1 MNVAFFLARHFYK
14 TPGSGKRISGTT
26 LHIATAGVA
35 AGLAVMII
43 SVCVVLGFKNEIRS
57 KVIGFGAHI
66 EVINTQSL
74 ANPQAFPLTDGA
86 GLARLAGTTPGVRNV
101 QRFATAT
108 GLLKGDGDGGI
119 TAAAAG
125 TDYQA
130 PLTSGT
136 DYAPPSQSVTATL
149 TAVTRPAPKRRVR
162 RSLMRA
168 DTTVPEEM
176 IMEMMPA

>member
-66 EVINTQSL
+66 EKGRYQIVQIHRQADRLSEQRHLCLKIAQSKFLPVKIGKVHLPRAVYFQIGNIIAPAVAQYGFQPEAGELVKTQ
-74 ANPQAFPLTDGA
+74 PLKMQ
-86 GLARLAGTTPGVRNV
+86 V
-101 QRFATAT
+101 
-108 GLLKGDGDGGI
+108 
-119 TAAAAG
+119 
-125 TDYQA
+125 
-130 PLTSGT
+130 
-136 DYAPPSQSVTATL
+136 
-149 TAVTRPAPKRRVR
+149 
-162 RSLMRA
+162 
-168 DTTVPEEM
+168 
-176 IMEMMPA
+176 